1 MEDNHVS
8 LDKTPQRR
16 PKGRRNAIVAGA
28 ATVAVGIG
36 IALWQPWLDR
46 APFTVYK
53 VAVQDGEYT
62 RPGSSPGTCVRTS
75 ASEEERVILDEDGTR
90 LASARDPREG
100 ELLGAEFGE
109 FAGACLFVARID
121 GVPGGRGTYL
131 MQWGGGTKHEMSEED
146 LRESLESQ
154 REQVKT
160 WKRENFQPAE
170 D

>member
-1 MEDNHVS
+1 MEDKQVS
-8 LDKTPQRR
+8 LDKTPQPR

-36 IALWQPWLDR
+36 IALWQPWVDR
-46 APFTVYK
+46 APFTAYQ

-62 RPGSSPGTCVRTS
+62 KPGARPGTCVRTS
-75 ASEEERVILDEDGTR
+75 ASEEERVILDEYGAR

-100 ELLGAEFGE
+100 EVLGPEYAE

-121 GVPGGRGTYL
+121 GVPGGRGTYV
-131 MQWGGGTKHEMSEED
+131 MQWGGGTKHTMSEKD
-146 LRESLESQ
+146 LREPLESQ
-154 REQVKT
+154 RERVKT